1 MKQERSGALQSINYK
16 ICNVWNIL
24 HTTTLVCHTM
34 YVCIYKNVMVVCVCS
49 FFSENILCMQV
60 NWFNGLPTR
69 GNATRSQPNT
79 STQRKLA
86 WQEIP
91 QYPAKTSQAPPIQ
104 PPTTQL
110 PKPTHLNATATAQC
124 TLTFPHSSR
133 FSYYIWL
140 SLNDEYVW

>member
-110 PKPTHLNATATAQC
+110 PSHPSQPTWMPLRLHNARWHFPTHPDFHI
-124 TLTFPHSSR
+124 TFG
-133 FSYYIWL
+133 WA
-140 SLNDEYVW
+140 